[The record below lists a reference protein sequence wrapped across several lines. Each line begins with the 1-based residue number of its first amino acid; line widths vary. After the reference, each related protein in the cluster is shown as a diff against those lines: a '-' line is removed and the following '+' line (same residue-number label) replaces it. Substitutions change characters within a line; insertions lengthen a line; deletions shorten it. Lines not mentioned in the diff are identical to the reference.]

1 MANLN
6 QKLSENNS
14 ELENS
19 KEKISNNVTIGSKI
33 IRALQIIRDKKLILN
48 VVLCNKYF
56 SGHDLW
62 ALYCL

>member
-33 IRALQIIRDKKLILN
+33 IRALQIIRDKKLIPN
-48 VVLCNKYF
+48 IVLCNKYF
-56 SGHDLW
+56 SSHDL
-62 ALYCL
+62 